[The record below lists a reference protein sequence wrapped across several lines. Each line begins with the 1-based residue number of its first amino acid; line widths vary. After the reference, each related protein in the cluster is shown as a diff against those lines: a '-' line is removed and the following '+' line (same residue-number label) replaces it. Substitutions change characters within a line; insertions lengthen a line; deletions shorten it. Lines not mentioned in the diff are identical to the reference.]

1 MIRPTQTMNSG
12 IHDDSYFSRFGL
24 SHFSL
29 YKTLYHFI
37 LDMSALIILS
47 GPRCFHVTF
56 VRFSIPY
63 LFEQRHVSCIT
74 TVYLITCIIWVFF

>member
-1 MIRPTQTMNSG
+1 MVRPTQMMNPG
-12 IHDDSYFSRFGL
+12 VHDDSYFSRFGL

-47 GPRCFHVTF
+47 GPRCFHVPF
-56 VRFSIPY
+56 DS
-63 LFEQRHVSCIT
+63 
-74 TVYLITCIIWVFF
+74 VFDSLSFRAAACFMYYYGLS